1 MRNFIKLF
9 LYRLSGKVGKAMSR
23 EVNSFV
29 IGDAS
34 KCVGCR
40 ACEVACFKA
49 HSNREESSKPIFV
62 KGKRRDIITRIHVV
76 KNEKFSVPVQ
86 CRQCE
91 DAPCA
96 NACPVGAIKE
106 KEHVL
111 VVEEELCIGCK
122 ACVMA
127 CPFGAIEVKGKSEE
141 VRKVAYKCD
150 LCRNRDTKAC
160 VEICSKKALKLFDP
174 VKERKQRNI
183 DTVNNLIDD

>member
-1 MRNFIKLF
+1 
-9 LYRLSGKVGKAMSR
+9 MSITA
-23 EVNSFV
+23 NSFV

-49 HSNREESSKPIFV
+49 HSSSEEASKPIFV
-62 KGKRRDIITRIHVV
+62 GGKRREIITRIHVI

-96 NACPVGAIKE
+96 NVCPAGAIKE
-106 KEHVL
+106 ENHVL
-111 VVEEELCIGCK
+111 VVEERLCIGCK

-127 CPFGAIEVKGKSEE
+127 CPFGAIELKEKVED
-141 VRKVAYKCD
+141 VRKIAYKCD
-150 LCRNRDTKAC
+150 LCKDRETQAC
-160 VEICSKKALKLFDP
+160 VKICSKKALKLFDP
-174 VKERKQRNI
+174 VKEKKQRNI
-183 DTVNNLIDD
+183 DAVCNLADN